1 MLNITIAPGQLG
13 TFDVNH
19 QTGVRHWSPEMKRL
33 FGLNPNEEV
42 DFDSLLQVLHPDDRR
57 ALVAA
62 VADSLKPDGPE
73 HFALEYRVRWPDGS
87 IHRLFVMAR
96 TQHSDDPDHR
106 ALCTIGLATDI
117 TRAKEAEL
125 AEEWTMA

>member
-1 MLNITIAPGQLG
+1 MPVLTITPNQLG

-19 QTGVRHWSPEMKRL
+19 QTGARHWSEQMKHL
-33 FGLNPNEEV
+33 FGLSPDAEV
-42 DFDSLLQVLHPDDRR
+42 EFDTVLQVLHPDDRR
-57 ALVAA
+57 ALLDA
-62 VADSLKPDGPE
+62 VADSLRPDGPE

-87 IHRLFVMAR
+87 IHWLFVMAR
-96 TQHSDDPDHR
+96 TQHSDGPDQR
-106 ALCTIGLATDI
+106 PLCTIGLATDI